1 MASRCEAPLF
11 AGRETLPPLWDTDLV
26 GKRLVQAFVTLDRLP
41 RLRGPRAPGGH
52 WPRTVIEWADQLA
65 QAELEESE
73 RRTRQQA
80 ANRTVI
86 RPSAAEI
93 THMEA
98 AFEWLSELRVE
109 DFWHGA
115 CHDPLGVARRAR
127 KIDQEA
133 LHRKAMGAAYF
144 LSQAS
149 QGLGEFGGGAQRA
162 WRAGFLGLTTYTSRA
177 DLLRVPPGRISRPHT
192 EDGSKRRSR

>member
-1 MASRCEAPLF
+1 MDEDALANRGEAPLF
-11 AGRETLPPLWDTDLV
+11 AGRETLPPLWDADLV

-41 RLRGPRAPGGH
+41 RLRGPREPNGH
-52 WPRTVIEWADQLA
+52 WPRTVTEWTDQLA

-93 THMEA
+93 THMET

-109 DFWHGA
+109 DSGMALVTTLWA
-115 CHDPLGVARRAR
+115 LRVARGRSIKKLCPHTFFRKRA
-127 KIDQEA
+127 KALASLAEA
-133 LHRKAMGAAYF
+133 LNARG
-144 LSQAS
+144 
-149 QGLGEFGGGAQRA
+149 
-162 WRAGFLGLTTYTSRA
+162 
-177 DLLRVPPGRISRPHT
+177 VPVF
-192 EDGSKRRSR
+192 